1 MRWTG
6 VLLLA
11 RHFSSSFHYLS
22 AIWFKSTFQTET
34 QKCCTEK
41 NSLEDAICAKLG
53 ITVSQ
58 IVKDFDNYDERE
70 DSAGTFLHCG
80 TMSHAAAADDD
91 VKEGL
96 CV

>member
-1 MRWTG
+1 MR
-6 VLLLA
+6 
-11 RHFSSSFHYLS
+11 
-22 AIWFKSTFQTET
+22 
-34 QKCCTEK
+34 C
-41 NSLEDAICAKLG
+41 DKLG

-58 IVKDFDNYDERE
+58 IVKDFDNYDERV

-80 TMSHAAAADDD
+80 TMSHAAADDD